1 MIHYFNGKDAKYAV
15 GYNELVNYFKLE
27 ETFINS
33 NYKDLIALI
42 LLLKNLAIYSLIER
56 GKFLLKQAYVSKAFP
71 TNLKEFNAVEYSDRL
86 RQYGVYFYPD
96 FDHFIEFGE

>member
-1 MIHYFNGKDAKYAV
+1 MDRNTKYAV

-27 ETFINS
+27 ETFIKS
-33 NYKDLIALI
+33 DYKDLAVLI
-42 LLLKNLAIYSLIER
+42 LLLKSLAIYSLVER
-56 GKFLLKQAYVSKAFP
+56 GKFLLKQAYVYKAFP

-96 FDHFIEFGE
+96 FDYFIEFGE

>member
-1 MIHYFNGKDAKYAV
+1 MIHYFEDKGTKNVV

-27 ETFINS
+27 EPFIKS
-33 NYKDLIALI
+33 DYKDLIALI

-56 GKFLLKQAYVSKAFP
+56 GKFLLKQAYAYKAFP

-86 RQYGVYFYPD
+86 RQYRVYFYPD